1 LTDVQNYICGM
12 GIISSLGHGIK
23 QTKYALQTGRS
34 GIGPL
39 TLFSTAANPP
49 LPVGEIPGS
58 IDSGS
63 LSRTHQLARL
73 AAEQAM
79 AKCEQSPDAV
89 VMGIT
94 TGGILTTEMHLQ
106 KKAYSP
112 ELYRYHA
119 VGSVAE
125 EIARR
130 YRCTGPVITVST
142 ACSSGTV
149 AIKIAIEMLRAGL
162 FKRVLAGGAD
172 SLCRLTY
179 YGFNSLQLIDPEGA
193 RPLDENRRG
202 MSVAEG
208 AAMLLLAADQPDNA
222 VAEILGAGLSC
233 DAHHSVTPHPQGKGA
248 LAAMQAAIK
257 DAGIPI
263 SAIDYINLHGTGT
276 PDNDLSEAHAINRLF
291 SVQKPLLSSVKGAF
305 GHSLAASGAI
315 EAVVSAI
322 CVSSHLVPAN
332 TGCRFPDPDLKLEPV
347 RQPASVP
354 VDCVLSNSFGFGGNN
369 ASVIIGAPDKADC
382 SISSAK
388 IKPLAILGCACT
400 TGAGTTE
407 ATMANFSK
415 GAACKGMLSV
425 QAISKNLSPR
435 TVRRLKRLPRMA
447 LSLALAAYENAN
459 REEKPSSVFLGT
471 GWGAISETYDFLTG
485 LFETDERFPSP
496 TDFVASVHNAPS
508 GQIALKFRSTGPN
521 ITTSGGDYSFEQA
534 LLSAHLLSRDIGE
547 SFFVMGVDESH
558 PVVSHLF
565 DKSVVADD
573 IPSDGGGS
581 FCLIGAHDLS
591 ELYLNLAFYENTENN
606 PGVISS
612 LIGQLGGPRKIKTSY
627 GILMVG
633 IPGGD
638 RWEGEKQ
645 LRTFLSLS
653 GFKDPLIDYRKLIGE
668 FASASAVAAVIA
680 TKFIEDRKI
689 PPRFCNNRSFRLD
702 GKGALVLGL
711 GKFITALEVLR
722 R

>member
-1 LTDVQNYICGM
+1 M
-12 GIISSLGHGIK
+12 GIISSLGRGVT
-23 QTKYALQTGRS
+23 QTKYALQKGRS

-49 LPVGEIPGS
+49 FPVGEIPGS

-63 LSRTHQLARL
+63 LPRTHQLACI

-79 AKCEQSPDAV
+79 VKCEYSPDAV
-89 VMGIT
+89 VMGVT

-106 KKAYSP
+106 KKDYSP

-119 VGSVAE
+119 VGSVGE

-130 YRCTGPVITVST
+130 YRCPGPVITVST

-149 AIKIAIEMLRAGL
+149 AIKIAIEMLRTGL
-162 FKRVLAGGAD
+162 FRRVLAGGAD

-179 YGFNSLQLIDPEGA
+179 YGFNSLQLIDPAGA

-208 AAMLLLAADQPDNA
+208 AAMLLLATDQPDNA
-222 VAEILGAGLSC
+222 VAEVLGAGLSC
-233 DAHHSVTPHPQGKGA
+233 DAYHCTTPDPQGKGA
-248 LAAMQAAIK
+248 LAAMQAAIA

-276 PDNDLSEAHAINRLF
+276 ADNDLSEAHAINRLF
-291 SVQKPLLSSVKGAF
+291 PAQKPLLSSVKGAF

-322 CVSSHLVPAN
+322 TVSSHLVPAN
-332 TGCRFPDPDLKLEPV
+332 IGCRFPDPDLKLEPV
-347 RQPASVP
+347 MQPANVP
-354 VDCVLSNSFGFGGNN
+354 VNCVLSNSFGFGGNN
-369 ASVIIGAPDKADC
+369 AAVIIGTPDKFDC

-388 IKPLAILGCACT
+388 IEPLAILGCASL

-407 ATMANFSK
+407 ATMANFST
-415 GAACKGMLSV
+415 GTPCKGILSV
-425 QAISKNLSPR
+425 EKISKNLSPR

-447 LSLALAAYENAN
+447 LSLALASYDNSN
-459 REEKPSSVFLGT
+459 RKETPSSVFLGT
-471 GWGAISETYDFLTG
+471 GWGAQSETYDFLTG

-496 TDFVASVHNAPS
+496 TDFVASVHNAPG
-508 GQIALKFRSTGPN
+508 GQIALQFQSTGPN
-521 ITTSGGDYSFEQA
+521 ITTSGGNYSFEQA
-534 LLSAHLLSRDIGE
+534 LLSAHLLSGGIGE
-547 SFFVMGVDESH
+547 RFLVMGVDESH

-565 DKSVVADD
+565 DRSVLADD
-573 IPSDGGGS
+573 ILSDGGGS
-581 FCLIGAHDLS
+581 FCLIRASNRSDL
-591 ELYLNLAFYENTENN
+591 YIKLAFYENTENN

-612 LIGQLGGPRKIKTSY
+612 LIGQLGGPGKIRTSY

-638 RWEGEKQ
+638 RREGEKQ

-653 GFKDPLIDYRKLIGE
+653 GFKNPLIDYRKLIGE
-668 FASASAVAAVIA
+668 FASASAVGAVIA
-680 TKFIEDRKI
+680 AKFIGDGKI
-689 PPRFCNNRSFRLD
+689 PPRFCNDRSLQLN

-711 GKFITALEVLR
+711 GKFVTAMEVLR